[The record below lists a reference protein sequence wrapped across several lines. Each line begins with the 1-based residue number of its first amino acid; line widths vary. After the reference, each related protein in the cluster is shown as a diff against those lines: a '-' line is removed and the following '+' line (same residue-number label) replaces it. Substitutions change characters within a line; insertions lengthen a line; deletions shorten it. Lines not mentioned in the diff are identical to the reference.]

1 MGMDEIIKVTSK
13 CIGCKKCLPVCPVS
27 IITMD
32 GKMAKIGEGCIVC
45 GACEDICPVNA
56 IVINREANKK
66 EGLPDV
72 SDFKHILVYAETAG
86 DSIMSV
92 GIELISEA
100 KLLAKDLE
108 CEVWAVLI
116 GSGVKKLAD
125 ECIAYGADKVFVI
138 DNELFKE
145 YTNDAYTKAI
155 VKLINETKPEIV
167 LMGATAVGRSLAA
180 RIAVRIQT
188 GLTADCTHLGV
199 DMDKKILLQ
208 TRPAFGGNIMAT
220 IACEHYRPQMATV
233 RPKVMKLGEK
243 DDARKGEII
252 DFGVDIKKD
261 EIRTKVLEVLRSG
274 EEKVNL
280 ADAEIII
287 SGGRGLKKPENF
299 EMLYQ
304 LADLLG
310 GAVGASRAVVD
321 AEWIESYH
329 QVGQTG
335 KTVQPKIYF
344 AVGISGAV
352 QHVAGMSSSDT
363 IIAINSDPNAPIFNI
378 ATYGIVG
385 DLFEVVPAIIK
396 EIKKEKGI
404 KA

>member
-1 MGMDEIIKVTSK
+1 MEEIIKVTDK
-13 CIGCKKCLPVCPVS
+13 CIGCKKCVPVCPVG
-27 IITMD
+27 IIKMD
-32 GKMAKIGEGCIVC
+32 GKRAVIGDGCIVC

-56 IVINREANKK
+56 IIINRET
-66 EGLPDV
+66 GRSDLPDV
-72 SDFKHILVYAETAG
+72 TDFKHIMVYAETAG
-86 DSIMSV
+86 GSLMTV
-92 GIELISEA
+92 GLELVSEA
-100 KLLAKDLE
+100 KTLATDLG
-108 CEVWAVLI
+108 CQVWAVLVGKDI
-116 GSGVKKLAD
+116 KKHAA
-125 ECIAYGADKVFVI
+125 ECVAYGADKVFVV
-138 DNELFKE
+138 DGEEFAE
-145 YTNDAYTKAI
+145 YTNDAYTKAFVDI
-155 VKLINETKPEIV
+155 IEETKPEIV

-199 DMDKKILLQ
+199 DMKKKILQQ

-220 IACEHYRPQMATV
+220 ITCEKYRPQMATV

-243 DDARKGEII
+243 DTNRKGEII
-252 DFGVDIKKD
+252 DYAVKMNASD
-261 EIRTKVLEVLRSG
+261 IRTKILEVVRSG

-280 ADAEIII
+280 ADAEIIV

-299 EMLYQ
+299 KMLYE
-304 LADLLG
+304 LADLVG

-344 AVGISGAV
+344 AIGISGAI
-352 QHVAGMSSSDT
+352 QHLAGMSSSDV
-363 IIAINSDPNAPIFNI
+363 IIAINNDENAPIFNM

-385 DLFEVVPAIIK
+385 DAMEVVPAIIK
-396 EIKKEKGI
+396 EIKREKGI
-404 KA
+404 K